1 MLQDMDH
8 ATNSCRLVSLDVEA
22 MFPSIPTQQ
31 AVALIRSLLQDNRDA
46 LADVTCLKP
55 DAVADLLDISI
66 RNCHAVVQD
75 GDRERWFRQTTGLAM
90 GKSFSP
96 VVADLYMGHWE
107 RDLEHL
113 ASTCGGR
120 VHSFCRYADD
130 CLVLFE
136 GSDENFN
143 IWVNSLNDK
152 DQNIKVTKEIEENR
166 QLPYLDIMITRGE
179 DKFRTKVYRKA
190 CATNQVPAFNSYT
203 DPRYLRSAIRSDCIR
218 AIRYCSSSKDRQQE
232 FAFIRRK
239 FHQYGYPLT
248 LISTTLQ
255 KTTADLQLKA
265 RALPAP
271 AGTGAH
277 PPPVRLS
284 VPFAGSCFYQLRRAA
299 SKIGIQLVS
308 KPPMTIGSV
317 ICSKAKHHLPQQ
329 QQSNVVYRIECSCK
343 VDDEPVIYIG
353 ETDRELETRVRE
365 HRESWTG
372 AVRSKAASSAFSTH
386 RDCTPSFDDVKI
398 LNRAAHHQMRLLLES
413 AYIRTVGR
421 RETVLVSPN
430 DSNVNRN
437 SGTLLQD
444 RWLPVIRRFCLH

>member
-8 ATNSCRLVSLDVEA
+8 ATNSCQLVSLDVEA

-55 DAVADLLDISI
+55 DAVADLDISI

-130 CLVLFE
+130 YLVLFE

-143 IWVNSLNDK
+143 VWVNSLNNK

-248 LISTTLQ
+248 WISTTLQ

-277 PPPVRLS
+277 LPPVWLS

-317 ICSKAKHHLPQQ
+317 ICSKAKHHLPQ
-329 QQSNVVYRIECSCK
+329 
-343 VDDEPVIYIG
+343 
-353 ETDRELETRVRE
+353 
-365 HRESWTG
+365 H
-372 AVRSKAASSAFSTH
+372 
-386 RDCTPSFDDVKI
+386 
-398 LNRAAHHQMRLLLES
+398 
-413 AYIRTVGR
+413 
-421 RETVLVSPN
+421 
-430 DSNVNRN
+430 
-437 SGTLLQD
+437 
-444 RWLPVIRRFCLH
+444 